1 MEEEDLPT
9 SSRLF
14 SAVGHTITAAI
25 FRAQDRSSLRVRCS
39 SVREALKYML
49 TYIINNI
56 HTLKSL
62 GLVQC
67 NVFEIKAAFI

>member
-25 FRAQDRSSLRVRCS
+25 FRAQDRSSLGLRCS
-39 SVREALKYML
+39 SVGEALKYRL
-49 TYIINNI
+49 ACRFHIIYIINNI
-56 HTLKSL
+56 LTL
-62 GLVQC
+62 
-67 NVFEIKAAFI
+67 